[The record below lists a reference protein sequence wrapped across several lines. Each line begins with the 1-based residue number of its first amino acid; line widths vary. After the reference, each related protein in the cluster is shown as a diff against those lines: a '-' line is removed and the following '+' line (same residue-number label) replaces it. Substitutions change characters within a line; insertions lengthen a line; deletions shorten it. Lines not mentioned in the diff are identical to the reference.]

1 MFKHLFRR
9 KEKEKTLAMNTIN
22 LLAGILVHYPEIS
35 TVQYD
40 PISQCLQFS
49 YTIDEALLK
58 SLEVPELFI
67 ERDLFLGIQGYHRF
81 NKIYSQVTEV
91 EIEHIAPFANVV
103 IRRDLKS
110 FSPREISFILALLA
124 QTIPGFFAIDG
135 MDRRE
140 LEDLAMGEEP
150 FSVRLENVNNVSGQR
165 EIVAFRDKERVL
177 FYNK

>member
-1 MFKHLFRR
+1 MFKNIFKK
-9 KEKEKTLAMNTIN
+9 KETEKTMAMNTVN

-40 PISQCLQFS
+40 PVSQCLQFS
-49 YTIDEALLK
+49 YTMDGSLLK
-58 SLEVPELFI
+58 SMKIPQMLL
-67 ERDLFLGIQGYHRF
+67 ERDLYLGIQGYHRF
-81 NKIYSQVTEV
+81 NKIYAQVTEV
-91 EIEHIAPFANVV
+91 EIEHFAQFANVV

-110 FSPREISFILALLA
+110 FSPREISFILALLS

-135 MDRRE
+135 LDRRE
-140 LEDLAMGEEP
+140 LDDFAMGEEAL
-150 FSVRLENVNNVSGQR
+150 SIRLENVNNVSGQK

>member
-1 MFKHLFRR
+1 M
-9 KEKEKTLAMNTIN
+9 
-22 LLAGILVHYPEIS
+22 
-35 TVQYD
+35 
-40 PISQCLQFS
+40 
-49 YTIDEALLK
+49 
-58 SLEVPELFI
+58 
-67 ERDLFLGIQGYHRF
+67 
-81 NKIYSQVTEV
+81 
-91 EIEHIAPFANVV
+91 

-110 FSPREISFILALLA
+110 FSPREISFILALLS

>member
-1 MFKHLFRR
+1 MFKNIFKR
-9 KEKEKTLAMNTIN
+9 KEKEKTMAMNTVN

-40 PISQCLQFS
+40 PATQYLQFS
-49 YTIDEALLK
+49 YTIDGALLGRMK
-58 SLEVPELFI
+58 KPELFL
-67 ERDLFLGIQGYHRF
+67 ERELWQGIQGYHRF
-81 NKIYSQVTEV
+81 NKIYSLVTEV

-110 FSPREISFILALLA
+110 FSPREISFILALLS
-124 QTIPGFFAIDG
+124 QTIPGFFAIDSL
-135 MDRRE
+135 DRR
-140 LEDLAMGEEP
+140 DLDDFSMGEETL
-150 FSVRLENVNNVSGQR
+150 SVRLENVNNVSGEK